1 MTCITYSEYTVV
13 IFALANVYIS
23 ITKMFQMSYISD
35 YSGSVNVLMRGKE
48 EELSLASFCLIY

>member
-13 IFALANVYIS
+13 ISALANVYIS

-35 YSGSVNVLMRGKE
+35 YSGSVNVLM
-48 EELSLASFCLIY
+48 

>member
-35 YSGSVNVLMRGKE
+35 YSGSVNVLM
-48 EELSLASFCLIY
+48 